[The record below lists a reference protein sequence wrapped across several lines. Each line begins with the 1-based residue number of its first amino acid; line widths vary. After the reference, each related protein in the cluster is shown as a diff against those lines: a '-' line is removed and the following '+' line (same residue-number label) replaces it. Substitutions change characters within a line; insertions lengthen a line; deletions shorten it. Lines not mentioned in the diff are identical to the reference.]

1 MSLLRQ
7 LRLTV
12 ILVTLASFT
21 GSFAISLL
29 SARSYLEQQLH
40 SKNIDS
46 ANSLAHSIS
55 QLSKDTVTIGLQIG
69 ALFDS
74 GQYEAISITSPD
86 GRVIAERMRD
96 RKVSTVPEWF
106 IDLFPISAEAG
117 VAQIS
122 DGWMHFGVIRVAA
135 NAQLAHQA
143 LWDQTGTL
151 LIWFLAAG
159 IFCGLIGI
167 LILQRIK
174 KPLAAMV
181 EQAEAITERRFLTI
195 SNSRIPELRIIAHA
209 TNDMI
214 RRLHNRAIEEASRM
228 EGLRKLINYDPVT
241 GLANRAHFMNRFLE
255 ILDGKEGEGA
265 AQNGNGKD
273 TAHGK
278 DSEDMAPSQGAE
290 DAVLIDEGEDTGP
303 GDNDRDTPPSEN
315 DKDIA
320 AITKMKPARGVLFLV
335 RINNLDE
342 INQKL
347 GRDGTNNLLREVG
360 RLIGNSAGRACDSTA
375 LDPLAARLNGSD
387 FVLVIPDIDDAGQIA
402 NQLAMELAVLSS
414 KIDREITDLYHIGAV
429 RYQSG
434 DKLGELLGNADIA
447 LTTAERTG
455 INAWHIIAA
464 QPDQL
469 PAPVVNIGDWRNIFS
484 DALAEDRFKL
494 VLYPVVGPTG
504 APLHQ
509 EGFVRMQAQHDGGW
523 LDANDFVNIAARLN
537 LTGPLDLAV
546 IRHGLETLQS
556 STGELAINLSI
567 ETIADWDF
575 RNKLAELLRQYP
587 NLCQRLWVEVP
598 EYGAYRKFEAFR
610 DFCHTF
616 KELGCRIGI
625 EHFGHHFA
633 ELRELTGIGLDYIK
647 VDASFVH
654 GIHQNRNN
662 QKFLKGLCRRARSI
676 CVITIAGGVQTE
688 AERKALIKLGFDG
701 ATGPGVK

>member
-40 SKNIDS
+40 QKNIDS

-69 ALFDS
+69 TLFDS

-86 GRVIAERMRD
+86 GRVIAERVRD
-96 RKVSTVPEWF
+96 RKDSTAPEWF

-117 VAQIS
+117 IAQIS
-122 DGWMHFGVIRVAA
+122 DGWMHFGVIKVAA
-135 NAQLAHQA
+135 NAQFAYQA

-167 LILQRIK
+167 LILQRVK

-181 EQAEAITERRFLTI
+181 KQAEAITERRFLTI
-195 SNSRIPELRIIAHA
+195 SDSRIPELRIIAHA

-228 EGLRKLINYDPVT
+228 KSLRKLINYDPVT
-241 GLANRAHFMNRFLE
+241 GLANRAHFMTRFLE
-255 ILDGKEGEGA
+255 ILDGKEGESA
-265 AQNGNGKD
+265 TQDGNGKD
-273 TAHGK
+273 TARGK
-278 DSEDMAPSQGAE
+278 DSVDMASSEGAE
-290 DAVLIDEGEDTGP
+290 DAALIQDGEDTGP
-303 GDNDRDTPPSEN
+303 GGDIGDPAPSED
-315 DKDIA
+315 DKNVVA
-320 AITKMKPARGVLFLV
+320 VAKTKRAQGVLFLV
-335 RINNLDE
+335 RINNLEE

-347 GRDGTNNLLREVG
+347 GRDETNSLLREVG
-360 RLIGNSAGRACDSTA
+360 KLIGNLAGRACDSEIWN
-375 LDPLAARLNGSD
+375 PLAARLNGSD
-387 FVLVIPDIDDAGQIA
+387 FVLVIPDIDDASQIA
-402 NQLAMELAVLSS
+402 DQLAMELAVLSS

-429 RYQSG
+429 RYQAG
-434 DKLGELLGNADIA
+434 DKLGELLGNADLA
-447 LTTAERTG
+447 LTTAERAG
-455 INAWHIIAA
+455 INACHIVDA

-494 VLYPVVGPTG
+494 VLCPVVGPTG

-509 EGFVRMQAQHDGGW
+509 EAFVRMQAQHNGGW
-523 LDANDFVNIAARLN
+523 LDASDFINIAARLN

-556 STGELAINLSI
+556 LTGELAINVSI

-587 NLCQRLWVEVP
+587 NLCQRLWIEVP

-610 DFCHTF
+610 DFCYTF

-633 ELRELTGIGLDYIK
+633 ELRELTGLGLDYIK

-662 QKFLKGLCRRARSI
+662 QKFLKGLCRRAHSI
-676 CVITIAGGVQTE
+676 CIIAIADGVQTE
-688 AERKALIKLGFDG
+688 AERKALIKLDFDG
-701 ATGPGVK
+701 VTGPGVK

>member
-29 SARSYLEQQLH
+29 SARSYLELQLH
-40 SKNIDS
+40 QKNIDS

-86 GRVIAERMRD
+86 GRVIVERVRD
-96 RKVSTVPEWF
+96 RKDGAVPEWF
-106 IDLFPISAEAG
+106 IDLFPVSAEAG
-117 VAQIS
+117 IAQIS
-122 DGWMHFGVIRVAA
+122 DGWMHFGIIKVAA
-135 NAQLAHQA
+135 NAQFAYQA

-159 IFCGLIGI
+159 TFCGLIGI

-195 SNSRIPELRIIAHA
+195 SDSRIPELRTIAHA

-228 EGLRKLINYDPVT
+228 ESVRKLINYDPVT

-255 ILDGKEGEGA
+255 ILDGKEDEGA
-265 AQNGNGKD
+265 TTDGNGKD
-273 TAHGK
+273 IVPGN
-278 DSEDMAPSQGAE
+278 ENMAMNQDVE
-290 DAVLIDEGEDTGP
+290 DAALIQDDKDAGP
-303 GDNDRDTPPSEN
+303 GDIEGNTVPSVD
-315 DKDIA
+315 DKDIVA
-320 AITKMKPARGVLFLV
+320 AAKTKRAQGVLFLV
-335 RINNLDE
+335 RINNLEE

-347 GRDGTNNLLREVG
+347 GRDGTNNLLREAG
-360 RLIGNSAGRACDSTA
+360 RLIGNIAGRACDSTVS
-375 LDPLAARLNGSD
+375 DPLAARLNGSD
-387 FVLVIPDIDDAGQIA
+387 FVLVIPDIDDTSQIV

-414 KIDREITDLYHIGAV
+414 KVDREITDLYHIGAV
-429 RYQSG
+429 RYQGG
-434 DKLGELLGNADIA
+434 DKLGELLGNADLA

-455 INAWHIIAA
+455 INAWHLIVA

-494 VLYPVVGPTG
+494 VLYPVIGPTG

-509 EGFVRMQAQHDGGW
+509 EAFVRMQAQHDGGW
-523 LDANDFVNIAARLN
+523 LDASDFVNIAARLN

-556 STGELAINLSI
+556 LTGELAINLSV

-575 RNKLAELLRQYP
+575 RNKLAELLRQCP
-587 NLCQRLWVEVP
+587 NLCQRLWIEVP

-610 DFCHTF
+610 DFCCTF

-625 EHFGHHFA
+625 ERFGHHFA
-633 ELRELTGIGLDYIK
+633 ELRELTGLGLDYIK

-654 GIHQNRNN
+654 GIHQNRSN
-662 QKFLKGLCRRARSI
+662 QKFLKGLCRRAHSI
-676 CVITIAGGVQTE
+676 RIITIADGVQTE
-688 AERKALIKLGFDG
+688 AERQALIKLGLDG
-701 ATGPGVK
+701 VTGPGVK